1 MREAI
6 FGNDL
11 TGRSS
16 DASPP
21 VKGGCPKGGGVSPPD
36 RTTPALRATPPYPR
50 RGIHLHPSP
59 AFWSG
64 LCQQFPKM
72 LLLAAL
78 TLGGCAAVGPDYQR
92 PEVPVPAQWRLA
104 DGEMQAVA
112 NPGWWRQFQD
122 PVLDQLV
129 EIALQENKDLKIASA
144 RIEEFLGRYAFTRA
158 DQFPQ
163 LGAEVGGDRTR
174 TPPGVSPTDDSTIRS
189 LYQASALLSFEL
201 DLFGRLRRAT
211 EAAQAEL
218 LATEEAQRTVILA
231 LVTAVAGNYVQLR
244 ALDQQLATSRQ
255 TLETRAE
262 SLRIARLRFQAGLT
276 SELDARQA
284 EAEYY
289 ATAVQIP
296 QLELAIAQRENAL
309 SLLLGRNPGTIARG
323 RALDALVRPP
333 VPAGVP
339 SELLERRPD
348 LRQAEQ
354 TLIAANANI
363 GVARAAYFP
372 VISLTGLFGYVSPQL
387 EDLFQGPAR
396 AWNYGGILGVP
407 IFTAGRIAGQVQ
419 AAEAVQQQALAGYE
433 KAIQTAF
440 AEVEDSLIALRKNR
454 ERVQAQ
460 EAQLAALRRSLRL
473 ARLRYD
479 NGLVSFIEVIDAE
492 RNLFDVELTFA
503 QSQSDVLLAL
513 IDLYKAL
520 GGGWVEEAELRVM
533 GELQPKAG

>member
-1 MREAI
+1 MRERKIAKI
-6 FGNDL
+6 
-11 TGRSS
+11 
-16 DASPP
+16 PP
-21 VKGGCPKGGGVSPPD
+21 NPPFSKGGARSAGGFS
-36 RTTPALRATPPYPR
+36 RASLAT
-50 RGIHLHPSP
+50 
-59 AFWSG
+59 A
-64 LCQQFPKM
+64 
-72 LLLAAL
+72 LLAVL

-112 NPGWWRQFQD
+112 NPGWWHQFQD

-174 TPPGVSPTDDSTIRS
+174 TPAGVSLTDDSTIRS

-211 EAAQAEL
+211 EAARAEL

-244 ALDQQLATSRQ
+244 SLDQQLEISRQ

-262 SLRIARLRFQAGLT
+262 SLRIARLRFEAGLT

-296 QLELAIAQRENAL
+296 QLERAIAQRENAL
-309 SLLLGRNPGTIARG
+309 SLLLGRNPGAIARG
-323 RALDALVRPP
+323 RTLDEFGQPP

-363 GVARAAYFP
+363 GVAKAAYFP

-387 EDLFQGPAR
+387 EDLFQGPSR
-396 AWNYGGILGVP
+396 AWSYGGILSVP
-407 IFTAGRIAGQVQ
+407 IFTAGKIAGQVQ

-440 AEVEDSLIALRKNR
+440 AEVEDSLVALRKNR
-454 ERVQAQ
+454 ERLQAQ
-460 EAQLAALRRSLRL
+460 EAQLEALRRSLRL

-492 RNLFDVELTFA
+492 RNLFDVELTAA

-520 GGGWVEEAELRVM
+520 GGGWVEEAERQVT
-533 GELQPKAG
+533 GAPPPKAG